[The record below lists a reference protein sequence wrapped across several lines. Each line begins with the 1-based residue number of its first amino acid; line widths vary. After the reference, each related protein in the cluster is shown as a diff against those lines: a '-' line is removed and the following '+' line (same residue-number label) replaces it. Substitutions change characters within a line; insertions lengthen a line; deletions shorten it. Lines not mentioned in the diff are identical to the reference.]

1 MRFKQQGLAEGV
13 AGVRVE
19 VEKLYVDEHG
29 FTRVLAR
36 VESESKPG
44 VWYGVYV
51 WMRGGEVVVA
61 HCTCPG
67 YTFRKHCKHVERV
80 RSMVLQATVGAA
92 QP

>member
-1 MRFKQQGLAEGV
+1 M
-13 AGVRVE
+13 RVE
-19 VEKLYVDEHG
+19 IERLYVDERG
-29 FTRVLAR
+29 FVRVLAR

-44 VWYGVYV
+44 VWYGVYLWV
-51 WMRGGEVVVA
+51 RGGEVVAA

-80 RSMVLQATVGAA
+80 RSVVLQATVGAA